1 MIKIVKN
8 SWNQITIADYKK
20 ISNIQSRELDS
31 DMEKTIAILAI
42 LCDVSE
48 DDLYSMNINDLQNL
62 MMQMDWLSK
71 PYTFNKNWNFKH
83 IVIDGVKYD
92 VEVDINKF
100 TVAQYMDFQIYWDK
114 RNDVNY
120 MGKLLT
126 TFIKPKGCKY
136 NEGYDIEELASK
148 LENTLNIND
157 WNSICFFFLKSL
169 MYSLKGFLLYSE
181 YKLKKMK
188 TPQAEEALKQMMQ
201 INSIL

>member
-8 SWNQITIADYKK
+8 SWNKITIADYKK

-48 DDLYSMNINDLQNL
+48 DDLYGMNINDLQNL
-62 MMQMDWLSK
+62 MMQMDWLSQ
-71 PYTFNKNWNFKH
+71 PYTFNRNCNFRH
-83 IVIDGVKYD
+83 IVIDDVKYD
-92 VEVDINKF
+92 VDVDINKF
-100 TVAQYMDFQIYWDK
+100 SVAQYMDFQIYWDK

-120 MGKLLT
+120 MGKLLA

-136 NEGYDIEELASK
+136 NEGYDVEELAIK
-148 LENTLNIND
+148 LENHLTIND

-169 MYSLKGFLLYSE
+169 MYSLKGFLIYSE

-188 TPQAEEALKQMMQ
+188 TPQAEEALKQVMQ